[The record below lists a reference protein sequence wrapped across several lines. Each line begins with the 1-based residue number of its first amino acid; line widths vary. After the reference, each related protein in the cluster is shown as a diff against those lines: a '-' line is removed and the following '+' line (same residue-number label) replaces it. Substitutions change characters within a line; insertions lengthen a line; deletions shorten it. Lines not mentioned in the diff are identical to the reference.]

1 MARLVAASRRRRVL
15 PTRIVIDVRPLQ
27 EPERTPI
34 TADYLGHLLEALTDE
49 PLDGESFVILARA
62 LRDDPTVELEGRG
75 LPVVGRRSLP
85 PTSRVFRSAGL
96 TLDSFLLRGAER
108 GADHGAREAG
118 ALGTVY
124 HTAGGAVPLASQLPV
139 VATLLD
145 LAPWELPQT
154 YAASAAARFGHRL
167 RARVLRDAARVI
179 VCSRATAESARRRL
193 HLPRERIAIVP
204 LAVDQDFI
212 DAGRDAARCEA
223 LRRRL
228 ELPGRYL
235 VFTGRYDARKDTLTL
250 FRALR
255 QLADGSVDERG
266 AAVVGGARR
275 RRPSRA
281 AEAGPPLLV
290 IAAQHDT
297 PDEHAL
303 LKRAV
308 ERSGAGA
315 LVRLA
320 PGLAPADRAALIGGA
335 LGMVYPSLSE
345 ATGLTALE
353 ALSLGVPVISSR
365 AGALP
370 EVVGSA
376 GIVVEPRDPTR
387 LATAIATLWAGGSLS
402 DQLRR
407 KAAQRAD
414 QQPRTWRDVAHETRE
429 VYAAAAEAHGAAAAG
444 SPSTADSDA

>member
-1 MARLVAASRRRRVL
+1 MARLVAASRPRHVP

-34 TADYLGHLLEALTDE
+34 TANYLGHLLNALAND
-49 PLDGESFVILARA
+49 PLDGESFVILSRA
-62 LRDDPTVELEGRG
+62 MRADPTVELEQHG
-75 LPVVGRRSLP
+75 LAVAARRVLP
-85 PTSRVFRSAGL
+85 PTSRVLRSAGL
-96 TLDSFLLRGAER
+96 TLDSFLLRGAELGTGR
-108 GADHGAREAG
+108 GAREAG

-124 HTAGGAVPLASQLPV
+124 HTAGGAVPLASHLPV

-145 LAPWELPQT
+145 LAPWELPRT

-167 RARVLRDAARVI
+167 RARVLRDATRVI

-193 HLPRERIAIVP
+193 HLPRERIAVVP
-204 LAVDQDFI
+204 LAVDQDFVS
-212 DAGRDAARCEA
+212 AGRDDTRRAA

-228 ELPGRYL
+228 ELPERYL
-235 VFTGRYDARKDTLTL
+235 VFAGRYDARKDTATL
-250 FRALR
+250 LRALR

-266 AAVVGGARR
+266 PELGVGARR
-275 RRPSRA
+275 RRTTRA
-281 AEAGPPLLV
+281 AEWGPPLLV

-297 PDEHAL
+297 PDAHAQL
-303 LKRAV
+303 QRAV
-308 ERSGAGA
+308 ARSGAAA

-320 PGLAPADRAALIGGA
+320 PGLEPADRAALIGGA

-345 ATGLTALE
+345 ATGLTALQ
-353 ALSLGVPVISSR
+353 ALSLGVPVIASR

-407 KAAQRAD
+407 KAIQRAE
-414 QQPRTWRDVAHETRE
+414 QPPRTWREVAHETRE
-429 VYAAAAEAHGAAAAG
+429 VYAAAAQASSANSAEG
-444 SPSTADSDA
+444 ADSGA